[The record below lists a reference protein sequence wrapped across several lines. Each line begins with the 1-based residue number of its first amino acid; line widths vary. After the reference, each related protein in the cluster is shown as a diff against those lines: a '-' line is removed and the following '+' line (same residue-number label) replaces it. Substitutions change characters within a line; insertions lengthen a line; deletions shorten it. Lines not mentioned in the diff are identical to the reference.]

1 MTIATNMIEYRK
13 SEQDIVP
20 VLNFVSSLLLSQ
32 YGIVLRRL
40 MMTADA
46 ISLTRMMISK
56 DATLF
61 RQQIGMFVADAFY
74 RWMHEV
80 ILGNKDSSQNN
91 GLMPE
96 VNGKRTK
103 ILSLS
108 SSPSPYQ
115 YNMLRD
121 RRIKVIFYSKLSQVR
136 KHPILMLRAC
146 WSCFTVLV
154 MAFMIALHKF
164 TPRCLKVF
172 SILFLLYPS
181 QLQ

>member
-1 MTIATNMIEYRK
+1 
-13 SEQDIVP
+13 
-20 VLNFVSSLLLSQ
+20 
-32 YGIVLRRL
+32 
-40 MMTADA
+40 MMTSDA

-108 SSPSPYQ
+108 SSPSPYL
-115 YNMLRD
+115 YDMLRPQNQSH
-121 RRIKVIFYSKLSQVR
+121 ILQQVEPSE

-164 TPRCLKVF
+164 TSRCF
-172 SILFLLYPS
+172 EGFLDSLS
-181 QLQ
+181 FCTQTNCSKFVKLMVKNH